1 MYACSHAA
9 EASPAAGPLSH
20 PGHWP
25 LPLKALAV
33 GVGFALF
40 KPLGLAALI
49 YFFVQARRRRLGSFG
64 PRGFAGN
71 SAFDAHRRATLDAL
85 AEEERAFAEHRRQE
99 REARDREAFERF
111 RARPDDTTKL

>member
-1 MYACSHAA
+1 MYACSA
-9 EASPAAGPLSH
+9 ASPSSANPMAH

-49 YFFVQARRRRLGSFG
+49 YFLVQARRRRFG
-64 PRGFAGN
+64 PQRFGGN

-85 AEEERAFAEHRRQE
+85 AEEERAFAEHRRKE
-99 REARDREAFERF
+99 KEARDREAFERF
-111 RARPDDTTKL
+111 RARPDNTTSL